1 MAWTDV
7 LTALSVAAI
16 AVMIA
21 VFGVVAALF
30 FRDLRRAIAEVSEIK
45 KSLESDGKPTVES
58 LRQLIDDAS
67 GVVSVIKTEVDGL
80 ADTSQGIRKRAENM
94 AISVEDRLRDI
105 EALID
110 VVQEEVEDTALDIA
124 AALRTTRRGG
134 KLFKRVKR
142 ALLRKG
148 RRR

>member
-1 MAWTDV
+1 MPWPDV
-7 LTALSVAAI
+7 LTALSVTAI
-16 AVMIA
+16 ALMLA
-21 VFGVVAALF
+21 VFGIAAAMLL
-30 FRDLRRAIAEVSEIK
+30 RDLRRAVSEVGTITRL
-45 KSLESDGKPTVES
+45 LESDGKPTVES
-58 LRQLIDDAS
+58 LRQLIDDAA
-67 GVVSVIKTEVDGL
+67 GVVGVIKSEVDGL
-80 ADTSQGIRKRAENM
+80 ADTSQGLRKRAEGM

-134 KLFKRVKR
+134 KLFKRMKR
-142 ALLRKG
+142 ALLRRG

>member
-7 LTALSVAAI
+7 LTALSVTAL
-16 AVMIA
+16 AVMVA
-21 VFGVVAALF
+21 VFGVAAALIL
-30 FRDLRRAIAEVSEIK
+30 RDMRRAIGEISDIK
-45 KSLESDGKPTVES
+45 KALESDGKPTVES
-58 LRQLIDDAS
+58 LRQLISDAS